1 MMNHKIVSSPPK
13 QPQPLFDE
21 NNIIKYTPLKICFFG
36 VSLYNMELFTKLLQW
51 QVLKIHIKYDRIQ
64 TKGGISVKILVV
76 DDDVNICE
84 LLRLYLVKEGW
95 EVLVSYNGIKAMELF
110 KTENPD
116 FVLLDIML
124 PGDDGFTILKNIRT
138 VSNIPVIM
146 LTAKG
151 EVNDKI
157 AGLDIGADDYVCKP
171 FNPKELIARIKAVS
185 RRSDEVTTEGGVV
198 EYENLKVDILN
209 YELLVNGSQV
219 EAPPKEIELLYCLA
233 TNPNKVFTRDQL
245 LNKVWGFEFYGDTR
259 TVDVHVKRIRS
270 KIDGASDKWEL
281 KTVWGVGYKF
291 EAANAK

>member
-1 MMNHKIVSSPPK
+1 M
-13 QPQPLFDE
+13 
-21 NNIIKYTPLKICFFG
+21 
-36 VSLYNMELFTKLLQW
+36 
-51 QVLKIHIKYDRIQ
+51 
-64 TKGGISVKILVV
+64 KILVV

-84 LLRLYLVKEGW
+84 LLRLYFEKEGW
-95 EVLVSYNGIKAMELF
+95 NCLVAYNGVKAMDLF
-110 KTENPD
+110 KKENPD

-124 PGDDGFTILKNIRT
+124 PGDDGFTILKNIRAISK
-138 VSNIPVIM
+138 VPVIM

-151 EVNDKI
+151 DINDRI
-157 AGLDIGADDYVCKP
+157 TGLDIGADDYVCKP

-185 RRSDEVTTEGGVV
+185 RRSDDAASTGGVV
-198 EYENLKVDILN
+198 EYENLKVDIFN
-209 YELLVNGSQV
+209 YELLVGGQVV

-270 KIDGASDKWEL
+270 KIDGASKKWEI

-291 EAANAK
+291 EVEE

>member
-1 MMNHKIVSSPPK
+1 M
-13 QPQPLFDE
+13 
-21 NNIIKYTPLKICFFG
+21 
-36 VSLYNMELFTKLLQW
+36 
-51 QVLKIHIKYDRIQ
+51 
-64 TKGGISVKILVV
+64 KILVV

-84 LLRLYLVKEGW
+84 LLRLYLEKEGW

-110 KTENPD
+110 KSKNPD

-138 VSNIPVIM
+138 VSNVPVIM

-185 RRSDEVTTEGGVV
+185 RRSDDVSTEGGGV
-198 EYENLKVDILN
+198 EYENLRVDILN
-209 YELLVNGSQV
+209 YELVVNGSQV

-291 EAANAK
+291 EVIEK

>member
-1 MMNHKIVSSPPK
+1 M
-13 QPQPLFDE
+13 
-21 NNIIKYTPLKICFFG
+21 
-36 VSLYNMELFTKLLQW
+36 
-51 QVLKIHIKYDRIQ
+51 
-64 TKGGISVKILVV
+64 KILVV

-95 EVLVSYNGIKAMELF
+95 DVQVAYNGVKAMELF
-110 KTENPD
+110 KSDAPD

-124 PGDDGFTILKNIRT
+124 PGEDGFTILKNIRA
-138 VSNIPVIM
+138 VSNVPVIM

-151 EVNDKI
+151 ETNDKI
-157 AGLDIGADDYVCKP
+157 TGLDFGADDYVCKP

-185 RRSDEVTTEGGVV
+185 RRSEDVQAADGTV

-209 YELLVNGSQV
+209 YELIVNGEKV

-233 TNPNKVFTRDQL
+233 SNPNKVFTRDQL

-270 KIDGASDKWEL
+270 KIDGASKKWEL

-291 EAANAK
+291 EVPESR

>member
-1 MMNHKIVSSPPK
+1 M
-13 QPQPLFDE
+13 
-21 NNIIKYTPLKICFFG
+21 
-36 VSLYNMELFTKLLQW
+36 
-51 QVLKIHIKYDRIQ
+51 
-64 TKGGISVKILVV
+64 KILVV

-95 EVLVSYNGIKAMELF
+95 DVQVAYNGVKAMELF
-110 KTENPD
+110 KNYAPD

-124 PGDDGFTILKNIRT
+124 PGEDGFTILKNIRA
-138 VSNIPVIM
+138 VSNVPVIM

-151 EVNDKI
+151 ETNDKI
-157 AGLDIGADDYVCKP
+157 TGLDFGADDYVCKP

-185 RRSDEVTTEGGVV
+185 RRSEDVQAADGTV

-209 YELLVNGSQV
+209 YELIVKGEKV

-233 TNPNKVFTRDQL
+233 SNPNKVFTRDQL

-270 KIDGASDKWEL
+270 KIDGASKKWEL

-291 EAANAK
+291 EVPESR

>member
-1 MMNHKIVSSPPK
+1 M
-13 QPQPLFDE
+13 
-21 NNIIKYTPLKICFFG
+21 
-36 VSLYNMELFTKLLQW
+36 
-51 QVLKIHIKYDRIQ
+51 
-64 TKGGISVKILVV
+64 KILVV

-95 EVLVSYNGIKAMELF
+95 DVQVAYNGVKAMELF
-110 KTENPD
+110 KSDAPD

-124 PGDDGFTILKNIRT
+124 PGEDGFTILKNIRA
-138 VSNIPVIM
+138 VSNVPVIM

-151 EVNDKI
+151 ETNDKI
-157 AGLDIGADDYVCKP
+157 TGLDFGADDYVCKP

-185 RRSDEVTTEGGVV
+185 RRSEDVQAADSTV

-209 YELLVNGSQV
+209 YELIVKGEKV

-233 TNPNKVFTRDQL
+233 SNPNKVFTRDQL

-270 KIDGASDKWEL
+270 KIDGASQKWGL

-291 EAANAK
+291 EVPESR

>member
-1 MMNHKIVSSPPK
+1 M
-13 QPQPLFDE
+13 
-21 NNIIKYTPLKICFFG
+21 
-36 VSLYNMELFTKLLQW
+36 
-51 QVLKIHIKYDRIQ
+51 
-64 TKGGISVKILVV
+64 KILVV

-95 EVLVSYNGIKAMELF
+95 DVQVAYNGVKAMELF
-110 KTENPD
+110 KSDAPD

-124 PGDDGFTILKNIRT
+124 PGEDGFTILKNIRA
-138 VSNIPVIM
+138 VSNVPVIM

-151 EVNDKI
+151 ETNDKI
-157 AGLDIGADDYVCKP
+157 TGLDFGADDYVCKP
-171 FNPKELIARIKAVS
+171 LNPKELIARIKAVS
-185 RRSDEVTTEGGVV
+185 RRSEDVQAADGTV

-209 YELLVNGSQV
+209 YELIVKGEKV

-233 TNPNKVFTRDQL
+233 SNPNKVFTRDQL

-291 EAANAK
+291 EVPESR

>member
-1 MMNHKIVSSPPK
+1 M
-13 QPQPLFDE
+13 
-21 NNIIKYTPLKICFFG
+21 
-36 VSLYNMELFTKLLQW
+36 
-51 QVLKIHIKYDRIQ
+51 
-64 TKGGISVKILVV
+64 KILVV

-95 EVLVSYNGIKAMELF
+95 DVQVAYNGVKAMELF
-110 KTENPD
+110 KSDAPD

-124 PGDDGFTILKNIRT
+124 PGEDGFTILKNIRA
-138 VSNIPVIM
+138 VSNVPVIM

-151 EVNDKI
+151 ETNDKI
-157 AGLDIGADDYVCKP
+157 TGLDFGADDYVCKP

-185 RRSDEVTTEGGVV
+185 RRSEDVQAADSTV

-209 YELLVNGSQV
+209 YELIVKGEKV

-233 TNPNKVFTRDQL
+233 SNPNKVFTRDQL

-270 KIDGASDKWEL
+270 KIDGASKKWGL

-291 EAANAK
+291 EVPESR

>member
-1 MMNHKIVSSPPK
+1 M
-13 QPQPLFDE
+13 
-21 NNIIKYTPLKICFFG
+21 
-36 VSLYNMELFTKLLQW
+36 
-51 QVLKIHIKYDRIQ
+51 
-64 TKGGISVKILVV
+64 KILVV

-95 EVLVSYNGIKAMELF
+95 DVQVAYNGVKAMELF
-110 KTENPD
+110 KSDAPD

-124 PGDDGFTILKNIRT
+124 PGEDGFTILKNIRA
-138 VSNIPVIM
+138 VSNVPVIM

-151 EVNDKI
+151 ETNDKI
-157 AGLDIGADDYVCKP
+157 TGLDFGADDYVCKP

-185 RRSDEVTTEGGVV
+185 RRSEDVQAADSTV

-209 YELLVNGSQV
+209 YELIVKGEKV

-233 TNPNKVFTRDQL
+233 SNPNKVFTRDQL

-270 KIDGASDKWEL
+270 KIDGASKKWEL

-291 EAANAK
+291 EVPESR

>member
-1 MMNHKIVSSPPK
+1 M
-13 QPQPLFDE
+13 
-21 NNIIKYTPLKICFFG
+21 
-36 VSLYNMELFTKLLQW
+36 
-51 QVLKIHIKYDRIQ
+51 
-64 TKGGISVKILVV
+64 KILVV

-95 EVLVSYNGIKAMELF
+95 DVQVAYNGVKAMELF
-110 KTENPD
+110 KNYAPD

-124 PGDDGFTILKNIRT
+124 PGEDGFTILKNIRA
-138 VSNIPVIM
+138 VSNVPVIM

-151 EVNDKI
+151 ETNDKI
-157 AGLDIGADDYVCKP
+157 TGLDFGADDYVCKP

-185 RRSDEVTTEGGVV
+185 RRSEDVQTVDGTV

-209 YELLVNGSQV
+209 YELIVKGEKV

-233 TNPNKVFTRDQL
+233 SNPNKVFTRDQL

-270 KIDGASDKWEL
+270 KIDGASKKWEL

-291 EAANAK
+291 EVPESR

>member
-1 MMNHKIVSSPPK
+1 M
-13 QPQPLFDE
+13 
-21 NNIIKYTPLKICFFG
+21 
-36 VSLYNMELFTKLLQW
+36 
-51 QVLKIHIKYDRIQ
+51 R
-64 TKGGISVKILVV
+64 ILVV

-84 LLRLYLVKEGW
+84 LLRLYFEKEGW

-110 KTENPD
+110 KENNPD

-138 VSNIPVIM
+138 VSNVPVIM

-151 EVNDKI
+151 DI
-157 AGLDIGADDYVCKP
+157 TDRITGLEIGADDYVCKP

-185 RRSDEVTTEGGVV
+185 RRSDDVTTSGGIV

-209 YELLVNGSQV
+209 YQLVVKGEQI

-270 KIDGASDKWEL
+270 KLEGASKKWDI

-291 EAANAK
+291 ELEQ

>member
-1 MMNHKIVSSPPK
+1 M
-13 QPQPLFDE
+13 
-21 NNIIKYTPLKICFFG
+21 
-36 VSLYNMELFTKLLQW
+36 
-51 QVLKIHIKYDRIQ
+51 
-64 TKGGISVKILVV
+64 KILVV

-95 EVLVSYNGIKAMELF
+95 DVQVAYNGVKAMELF
-110 KTENPD
+110 KSDAPD

-124 PGDDGFTILKNIRT
+124 PGEDGFTILKNIRA
-138 VSNIPVIM
+138 VSNVPVIM

-151 EVNDKI
+151 ETNDKI
-157 AGLDIGADDYVCKP
+157 TGLDFGADDYVCKP

-185 RRSDEVTTEGGVV
+185 RRSEDVQAADSTV

-209 YELLVNGSQV
+209 YELIVNGEKV

-233 TNPNKVFTRDQL
+233 SNPNKVFTRDQL

-270 KIDGASDKWEL
+270 KIDGASKKWEL

-291 EAANAK
+291 EVPESR

>member
-1 MMNHKIVSSPPK
+1 M
-13 QPQPLFDE
+13 
-21 NNIIKYTPLKICFFG
+21 
-36 VSLYNMELFTKLLQW
+36 
-51 QVLKIHIKYDRIQ
+51 
-64 TKGGISVKILVV
+64 KILVV

-95 EVLVSYNGIKAMELF
+95 DVQVAYNGVKAMELF
-110 KTENPD
+110 KSDAPD

-124 PGDDGFTILKNIRT
+124 PGEDGFTILKNIRA
-138 VSNIPVIM
+138 VSNVPVIM

-151 EVNDKI
+151 ETNDKI
-157 AGLDIGADDYVCKP
+157 TGLDFGADDYVCKP
-171 FNPKELIARIKAVS
+171 LNPKELIARIKAVS
-185 RRSDEVTTEGGVV
+185 RRSEDVQAADGTV

-209 YELLVNGSQV
+209 YELIVKGEKV

-233 TNPNKVFTRDQL
+233 SNPNKVFTRDQL

-270 KIDGASDKWEL
+270 KIDGASKKWEL

-291 EAANAK
+291 EVPESR

>member
-1 MMNHKIVSSPPK
+1 M
-13 QPQPLFDE
+13 
-21 NNIIKYTPLKICFFG
+21 
-36 VSLYNMELFTKLLQW
+36 
-51 QVLKIHIKYDRIQ
+51 
-64 TKGGISVKILVV
+64 KILVV

-95 EVLVSYNGIKAMELF
+95 DVQVAYNGVKAMELF
-110 KTENPD
+110 KSDAPD

-124 PGDDGFTILKNIRT
+124 PGEDGFTILKNIRA
-138 VSNIPVIM
+138 VSNVPVIM

-151 EVNDKI
+151 ETNDKI
-157 AGLDIGADDYVCKP
+157 TGLDFGADDYVCKP

-185 RRSDEVTTEGGVV
+185 RRSEEVQAADSTV

-209 YELLVNGSQV
+209 YELIVNGEKV

-233 TNPNKVFTRDQL
+233 SNPNKVFTRDQL

-270 KIDGASDKWEL
+270 KIDGASKKWEL

-291 EAANAK
+291 EVPESR